1 MHLIIFLLIVGVA
14 LYLLLRQPLRR
25 RDTNADASDP
35 EDELVRLCFGNQK
48 QAERLIELE
57 RKNAPNISR
66 SDAAKRA
73 SRSIR
78 RDLK

>member
-1 MHLIIFLLIVGVA
+1 MHPIIFLPVLGVA
-14 LYLLLRQPLRR
+14 LYLLLRLLFRGG
-25 RDTNADASDP
+25 DKNAEAFDS
-35 EDELVRLCFGNQK
+35 EDELIRLCFGNKQ

-57 RKNAPNISR
+57 RKSAPEISR
-66 SDAAKRA
+66 SEAAKRA

>member
-1 MHLIIFLLIVGVA
+1 MHLIIFLAIVGVA

-25 RDTNADASDP
+25 RDTSAEASDS
-35 EDELVRLCFGNQK
+35 EDELIHLCFGNEK

-66 SDAAKRA
+66 SEAAKRA

>member
-1 MHLIIFLLIVGVA
+1 M
-14 LYLLLRQPLRR
+14 YLLLRQPLRR
-25 RDTNADASDP
+25 RDASADASDS

-66 SDAAKRA
+66 SEAAKRA